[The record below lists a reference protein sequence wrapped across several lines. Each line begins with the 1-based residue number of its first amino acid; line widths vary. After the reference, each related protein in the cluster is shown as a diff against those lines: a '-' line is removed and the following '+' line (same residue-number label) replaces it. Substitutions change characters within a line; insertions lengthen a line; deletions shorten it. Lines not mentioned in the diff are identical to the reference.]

1 MCVCTRKNLLF
12 PARAAKLRF
21 IKIHELFFSDKAY
34 IAEIQRLPST
44 HTMAPYSRS
53 LAWFLIIARTS
64 AFQQQTLLPIA
75 ATTASKSIVATAKP
89 LGNTI
94 NKRSGPLRMIGSILD
109 LLGGGDGG
117 MIKPENALKGRPEKM
132 AGITGLKHYV
142 LGNDLEEVPEG
153 YEVAVFAN
161 GESLRECAGI
171 INNACVS

>member
-1 MCVCTRKNLLF
+1 MGK
-12 PARAAKLRF
+12 
-21 IKIHELFFSDKAY
+21 SD
-34 IAEIQRLPST
+34 
-44 HTMAPYSRS
+44 
-53 LAWFLIIARTS
+53 
-64 AFQQQTLLPIA
+64 
-75 ATTASKSIVATAKP
+75 
-89 LGNTI
+89 

-161 GESLRECAGI
+161 GELLRYVGI
-171 INNACVS
+171 VNNTGVGQALFEIRPYVL